1 METAT
6 RDVITKNRP
15 TSGVVLLGLILL
27 VSGILIQDPFGV
39 NLIVTGLGVA
49 LLISGISYTATK
61 GEGWVAL
68 TNAFVSLIGAQLLA
82 FDGIL
87 RWLGGIAMLIVVMS
101 VLYSRL

>member
-1 METAT
+1 METAPGEVT
-6 RDVITKNRP
+6 SKDRP
-15 TSGVVLLGLILL
+15 TSGVVLLGLVLL
-27 VSGILIQDPFGV
+27 IGGVFIRDPFGV
-39 NLIVTGLGVA
+39 NLIAAGLGVA

-87 RWLGGIAMLIVVMS
+87 RWLGGIAILIVALS